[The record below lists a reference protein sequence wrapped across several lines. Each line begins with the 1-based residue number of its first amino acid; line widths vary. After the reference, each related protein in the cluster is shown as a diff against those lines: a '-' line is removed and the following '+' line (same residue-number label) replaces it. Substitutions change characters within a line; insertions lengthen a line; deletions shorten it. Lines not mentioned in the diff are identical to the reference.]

1 MWKAEAERG
10 PCPGTELPVALR
22 ADPQASAPVAWHK
35 GLTGSA
41 PEQWKH
47 FDHTL
52 VCLPLE
58 GLTISKRPWLAEA
71 KSGRLADT
79 QVFSHQTASSY
90 PGESAPG
97 TRVFTYSIF
106 TK

>member
-1 MWKAEAERG
+1 MESRS
-10 PCPGTELPVALR
+10 R
-22 ADPQASAPVAWHK
+22 ARSLSWHRITSCSESRPSGFCSC
-35 GLTGSA
+35 GLAQGSHRLSTRTV
-41 PEQWKH
+41 ETV
-47 FDHTL
+47 DHTL
-52 VCLPLE
+52 VRLPLE
-58 GLTISKRPWLAEA
+58 GLTISKRLWLAEA